1 MLHDLKIL
9 DFTTLLPGPYAT
21 LMLADMGAQV
31 IKISS
36 PRRRDLVLE
45 YEPFIEGT
53 DLSANEAWLGRG
65 KRNIFLD
72 LKHPKAPSI
81 VKKLILD
88 CDIVIEQFRPGVMER
103 LGLGYEALRAVN
115 PRIIYCSLTGYGQT
129 GPMSRRA
136 GHDCNYMARS
146 GNLSMAGF
154 AATGPA
160 PTNMQIADIC
170 CGSMNS
176 VIGILAAVHHR
187 DLTGEGEYID
197 VAMLD
202 GLIPL
207 TGMDGVRCLTTGQE
221 TGREEGRLGGGSL
234 YGYYETGDGRYL
246 SVGSLEPRFWESFC
260 GAIGCPDLAG
270 GGPMPANVR
279 EAREKVA
286 GVIRSKT
293 LGQWKEIFRDLDCC
307 VEPVSSLK
315 EALEEDE
322 QIRERGMVWDLPLEG
337 REDLRARQPGFPI
350 RFLNRPVRGKEA
362 GAPLGAHTRQVLEEY
377 GFDFEALKEEGV
389 LGLGQQ
395 RPLPGK

>member
-21 LMLADMGAQV
+21 LMLSDMGAQV

-36 PRRRDLVLE
+36 PQRRDLVLE

-65 KRNIFLD
+65 KRNIYLD
-72 LKHPKAPSI
+72 LKHPQAKDI
-81 VKKLILD
+81 IKKLIMD
-88 CDIVIEQFRPGVMER
+88 YDIVIEQFRPGVMGR
-103 LGLGYEALRAVN
+103 LGLGYEDLRAVN

-129 GPMSRRA
+129 GPMAERA

-146 GNLSMAGF
+146 GNLSMAGY
-154 AATGPA
+154 AASGPA

-187 DLTGEGEYID
+187 AVTGQGEYID

-207 TGMDGVRCLTTGQE
+207 TGMDGVRFLATGQE
-221 TGREEGRLGGGSL
+221 TGREEGRLGGGSV
-234 YGYYETGDGRYL
+234 YGYYKTADGEYL
-246 SVGSLEPRFWESFC
+246 SVGSLEPAFWKTFC
-260 GAIGCPDLAG
+260 ETIGCPELIAG
-270 GGPMPANVR
+270 GVMPENIGEV
-279 EAREKVA
+279 REKVA
-286 GVIRSKT
+286 RVIGSGTKAE
-293 LGQWKEIFRDLDCC
+293 WIEIFRDRDCC
-307 VEPVSSLK
+307 VEPVASLR
-315 EALEEDE
+315 EALEEDD
-322 QIRERGMVWDLPLEG
+322 QIRERDMVWDLPLEG
-337 REDLRARQPGFPI
+337 NGEKRVRQPGFPI
-350 RFLNRPVRGKEA
+350 RFLNSPVRGNEA

-377 GFDFEALKEEGV
+377 GYDYEVLKGKGV
-389 LGLGQQ
+389 LGL
-395 RPLPGK
+395 

>member
-21 LMLADMGAQV
+21 LLLSDMGARV

-36 PRRRDLVLE
+36 PKRRDLVLE

-72 LKHPKAPSI
+72 LKHPGAKEI
-81 VKKLILD
+81 IKKLIMD
-88 CDIVIEQFRPGVMER
+88 YDIVIEQFRPGVMER
-103 LGLGYEALRAVN
+103 LGLGYEDLQAVN
-115 PRIIYCSLTGYGQT
+115 PRLIYCSLTGYGQT
-129 GPMSRRA
+129 GPMRERA

-146 GNLSMAGF
+146 GNLSMAGY
-154 AATGPA
+154 ASTGPA

-187 DLTGEGEYID
+187 SLTGQGEYID

-207 TGMDGVRCLTTGQE
+207 TGMDGVRYLTTGQE
-221 TGREEGRLGGGSL
+221 TGREEGRLGGGSV
-234 YGYYETGDGRYL
+234 YGYYKTKDGGYL
-246 SVGSLEPRFWESFC
+246 SVGSLEPAFWKTFC
-260 GAIGCPDLAG
+260 LSIGCPELTEGGVMPENAG
-270 GGPMPANVR
+270 EVR
-279 EAREKVA
+279 EKIAS
-286 GVIRSKT
+286 VILTKT
-293 LGQWKEIFRDLDCC
+293 RAEWTEIFRDKDCC
-307 VEPVSSLK
+307 VEPVASLK
-315 EALEEDE
+315 EALDEDA
-322 QIRERGMVWDLPLEG
+322 QIRERDMVWELPLAGDPG
-337 REDLRARQPGFPI
+337 RKARQPGFPI
-350 RFLNRPVRGKEA
+350 RFLNAPVRGKEA

-377 GFDFEALKEEGV
+377 GYDYESLKRDGV
-389 LGLGQQ
+389 LGL
-395 RPLPGK
+395 